1 MRIKILASGSTG
13 NCCYIETN
21 DSKILIDC
29 GISKKQIDFYL
40 LELGVLFNDIKA
52 IFITHEH
59 EDHIKSL
66 GAVLRKSDIICYMTK
81 GTYEAI
87 VNGKNSS
94 LSLLLQT
101 KRDLGSI
108 ILLNR
113 LENSILYEPISL
125 NNTLIN
131 VLPTFHDAVES
142 VGFKIMFED
151 HSIVYITDTGYV
163 HNSLFETIANAD
175 CYVLE
180 FNHDPQVLMSSDRT
194 YALKMRILSD
204 HGHLS
209 NEDASV
215 VLAKVMGDK
224 TKLVFYAH
232 ISQECNLTQIIDLT
246 RKKVMND
253 LGVDTSN
260 VEFVVT
266 SPIAT
271 GVFDL

>member
-1 MRIKILASGSTG
+1 MRIKMLASGSTG

-21 DSKILIDC
+21 DSKMLIDC
-29 GISKKQIDFYL
+29 GISKKQIDYEL
-40 LELGVLFNDIKA
+40 LQLDVLFSDINA

-59 EDHIKSL
+59 EDHIRSL
-66 GAVLRKSDIICYMTK
+66 GAVLRKSNITCYMTN
-81 GTYEAI
+81 GTYQAI
-87 VNGKNSS
+87 INGKNVS
-94 LSLLLQT
+94 LATLLQT
-101 KRDLGSI
+101 KRDLGSL

-113 LENSILYEPISL
+113 LENSILYESFSL

-131 VLPTFHDAVES
+131 VLPTFHDASES
-142 VGFKIMFED
+142 VGFKINYD
-151 HSIVYITDTGYV
+151 NHSIVYITDTGYV
-163 HNSLFETIANAD
+163 HNNLFEMINNAD

-180 FNHDPQVLMSSDRT
+180 FNHDPQVLMASDRT

-209 NEDASV
+209 NEDAAV

-246 RKKVMND
+246 RKKVMDD

-260 VEFVVT
+260 VKFVVT

-271 GVFDL
+271 EVFDL

>member
-1 MRIKILASGSTG
+1 MRIKMLASGSTG

-29 GISKKQIDFYL
+29 GISKKQIDFEL
-40 LELGVLFNDIKA
+40 LQLGVEFDDLKA

-59 EDHIKSL
+59 KDHIKSL
-66 GAVLRKSDIICYMTK
+66 GAVLRKSNIICYMTK
-81 GTYEAI
+81 GTYQAI
-87 VNGKNSS
+87 VNGKNVS
-94 LSLLLQT
+94 LSTLLQT

-113 LENSILYEPISL
+113 LENSILYESIYL
-125 NNTLIN
+125 NNTSIN
-131 VLPTFHDAVES
+131 VLPTFHDASES
-142 VGFKIMFED
+142 VGFKIINNE

-163 HNSLFETIANAD
+163 HNSLFETITNAD

-180 FNHDPQVLMSSDRT
+180 FNHDPHVLMASDRT

-209 NEDASV
+209 NEDAAV

-246 RKKVMND
+246 RKKVMDD